1 MIESVGK
8 RQVIAVLNGIVRIS
22 TTKVVTVELRLGKK
36 KKTREMTKWMFR
48 RRGLEARGAAGY
60 LAH

>member
-36 KKTREMTKWMFR
+36 KKNEGDDQMDV
-48 RRGLEARGAAGY
+48 
-60 LAH
+60 